1 MGIVGEIGQI
11 VLELGDGNSNNFGD
25 ILLEFG
31 NNFGDI
37 GKDSNFGDI
46 GKDSKEEKEHDKEHE
61 DANCKMAS

>member
-25 ILLEFG
+25 ILREFG
-31 NNFGDI
+31 NNFGEI
-37 GKDSNFGDI
+37 GKDSN
-46 GKDSKEEKEHDKEHE
+46 EEEHDKEEKDDNEDE